1 MTDTTGA
8 RILFEHPLN
17 ERCRTLLRLSRLFS
31 QFEKHLGREDPWS
44 SRTALQAILDIAAI
58 LARPDIKSELIKEL
72 ERHDTALSAMISN
85 PNVDKDR
92 LQQILDDIST
102 LNSALKQ
109 TGSQLGNSLRKDEFL
124 SGIAQRMSIPGGSFD
139 FDLPQFHYWL
149 HLPHSERAGQLVA
162 WRDEVT
168 IVQGAVELLLTLIRN
183 STTSQETLAEQGFYQ
198 QTLNSKSAIQMIQ
211 VQLMMQHQVYAEISG
226 SKHRFCIRFM
236 ETSDLENPVQTK
248 ADIPFQLKI
257 CVI

>member
-1 MTDTTGA
+1 MTDDTGT
-8 RILFEHPLN
+8 RLLFEHPLN

-31 QFEKHLGREDPWS
+31 QFEKHLNREDPWS
-44 SRTALQAILDIAAI
+44 SRTALQALLDISAI

-72 ERHDTALSAMISN
+72 ERHDASLSAMIN
-85 PNVDKDR
+85 YPNVDKAR

-102 LNSALKQ
+102 LSNGLKQ
-109 TGSQLGNSLRKDEFL
+109 TGGQLGHALRNDEFL
-124 SGIAQRMSIPGGSFD
+124 NGIAQRIAIPGGSFD
-139 FDLPQFHYWL
+139 FDLPLLHYWL
-149 HLPHSERAGQLVA
+149 HLPHPERASRLDS

-183 STTSQETLAEQGFYQ
+183 STTSQQAMAEQGFYQ
-198 QTLNSKSAIQMIQ
+198 QSLNSKSAIQMVQ
-211 VQLMMQHQVYAEISG
+211 VQLSMQHRVFAEISG

-236 ETSDLENPVQTK
+236 ETGDLANPVQST